1 MKDNQRIKELT
12 DALRL
17 ALEALNTAPRFN
29 VSEDMDSYDIAA
41 LCEKALNKT
50 KQNHD

>member
-17 ALEALNTAPRFN
+17 ALEALNTAPRFK
-29 VSEDMDSYDIAA
+29 VPSAETDSYDIAA
-41 LCEKALNKT
+41 LCEKALK
-50 KQNHD
+50 KVIK

>member
-17 ALEALNTAPRFN
+17 ALEALNTARRFK
-29 VSEDMDSYDIAA
+29 VPSADMDSYDIAA

-50 KQNHD
+50 KP